1 MRNIGRILALAAA
14 LLLWA
19 TSLWGQKTVGHKA
32 EVTLYY
38 RFDKSNLDPSYLSN
52 RATFAK
58 LDQLMKEHADRLDS
72 IVVVAHASPEGNVYY
87 NQALSERRAAT
98 IKSYLLRN
106 YPSIDAERLHVY
118 PRGEDY
124 DGMVRMIE
132 QDPKVP
138 HKKEVLAILTESGVH
153 PDVRVRRL
161 ISLRGGYPYSYVR
174 RNILPYLRTASTCI
188 LYYKEHVEELVEFS
202 PVGSMLEMPE
212 IWYALPEVKLMRPTE
227 NGPSFIPVVEAPKYT
242 YTISRKGHYVTAPDG
257 DRRLS
262 DSTTLFVVTVREKE
276 QVVGLYKVVA
286 PVSTVNLTGRYTIS
300 PEPQRCGEALGGPYN
315 DNGVPEGS
323 WALVDGK
330 VGAIVS
336 GSFTLHQDKNNTLD
350 VRFAEAELQRAD
362 GTVEHRPFEQ
372 LQATGDGL
380 LWIPPTK
387 EETHVRD
394 DVNVPYIDYLVAAK
408 TNLLFDAAGA
418 INIALEIPI
427 GNRFSVDA
435 SWTFPWYVPKDW
447 DWCYQLLW
455 GDVEFRWWLG
465 ERRRDNRLLGHFLG
479 LYAGGG
485 LYDFQWRSTDG
496 YQGEFFLA
504 AGLSYGYA
512 WELNNRWRME
522 CELGFGYL
530 QSNYRHYFHITEPNG
545 KETLIRDKITG
556 TFGYWGPTKAKIS
569 LVMPIEW
576 KVSKDRSKRI
586 DSLNDSVE

>member
-1 MRNIGRILALAAA
+1 
-14 LLLWA
+14 
-19 TSLWGQKTVGHKA
+19 
-32 EVTLYY
+32 
-38 RFDKSNLDPSYLSN
+38 
-52 RATFAK
+52 
-58 LDQLMKEHADRLDS
+58 
-72 IVVVAHASPEGNVYY
+72 
-87 NQALSERRAAT
+87 
-98 IKSYLLRN
+98 
-106 YPSIDAERLHVY
+106 
-118 PRGEDY
+118 
-124 DGMVRMIE
+124 
-132 QDPKVP
+132 
-138 HKKEVLAILTESGVH
+138 
-153 PDVRVRRL
+153 
-161 ISLRGGYPYSYVR
+161 
-174 RNILPYLRTASTCI
+174 
-188 LYYKEHVEELVEFS
+188 
-202 PVGSMLEMPE
+202 
-212 IWYALPEVKLMRPTE
+212 
-227 NGPSFIPVVEAPKYT
+227 
-242 YTISRKGHYVTAPDG
+242 
-257 DRRLS
+257 
-262 DSTTLFVVTVREKE
+262 
-276 QVVGLYKVVA
+276 VVA

-315 DNGVPEGS
+315 DKGVPEGS

-350 VRFAEAELQRAD
+350 VRFTEAELQRAD

-496 YQGEFFLA
+496 YQGEFFIA

-512 WELNNRWRME
+512 MELAKSRCRLE
-522 CELGFGYL
+522 FEIGLGYL
-530 QSNYRHYFHITEPNG
+530 QSDYRHYFHITDPEGN
-545 KETLIRDKITG
+545 ETLIRDKVSG
-556 TFGYWGPTKAKIS
+556 RFGYWGPTKAKVS
-569 LVMPIEW
+569 LVVPIEW
-576 KVSKDRSKRI
+576 GGKKR
-586 DSLNDSVE
+586 